1 MKITKFF
8 FLFIF
13 IFCSCEKK
21 SEDLILKF
29 IAEIESKYAPD
40 SRISLW
46 EVNFSSFDNTIF
58 GETNLPEAKLEL
70 LELINSNNI
79 YVRDSIDVLPDL
91 SIKNYGVVNNAVS
104 NLRKLPNHS
113 SEMVSQAVL
122 GTKLKVLKK
131 KGEWYLVQTPEGYI
145 SWIDHGGFKIM
156 DKNEFDNYFEA
167 ESIIYK
173 DVFGFSYKSSIQNS
187 VISDLVMGSVLKL
200 IDENSNYYEVMYP
213 DGRIAWVK
221 KSESMKYSSF
231 ISLEKNDTEKLIM
244 NAKKLL
250 GIPYLWG
257 GTSSKG
263 FDCSGLT
270 KTLYFMNGLVIPRD
284 ASQQINIGYTV
295 DSLRNWENLEK
306 GDLLFFGYDKKGK
319 TKIDHVAL
327 WLGNEK
333 FIQSSKNVR
342 INSVNPQNKDY
353 DSYHL
358 DKYVM
363 TRRILRYPYNNL
375 IELNE

>member
-1 MKITKFF
+1 
-8 FLFIF
+8 
-13 IFCSCEKK
+13 
-21 SEDLILKF
+21 
-29 IAEIESKYAPD
+29 
-40 SRISLW
+40 
-46 EVNFSSFDNTIF
+46 
-58 GETNLPEAKLEL
+58 
-70 LELINSNNI
+70 
-79 YVRDSIDVLPDL
+79 
-91 SIKNYGVVNNAVS
+91 
-104 NLRKLPNHS
+104 
-113 SEMVSQAVL
+113 
-122 GTKLKVLKK
+122 
-131 KGEWYLVQTPEGYI
+131 
-145 SWIDHGGFKIM
+145 M